1 MSKINVFALFAIVF
15 VTMVAFAP
23 DAFAQEGAQKG
34 FVEAIITDGGAIG
47 WVIVALVVVWG
58 FGMIVGWIAFV
69 VRSFVWIVVIGVL
82 VVAYLSLRAP
92 PDD

>member
-1 MSKINVFALFAIVF
+1 MASPRSALAS
-15 VTMVAFAP
+15 
-23 DAFAQEGAQKG
+23 
-34 FVEAIITDGGAIG
+34 AIG

-69 VRSFVWIVVIGVL
+69 VRSFLWIVVIGVL

>member
-1 MSKINVFALFAIVF
+1 MASPRSALAS
-15 VTMVAFAP
+15 
-23 DAFAQEGAQKG
+23 
-34 FVEAIITDGGAIG
+34 AIG

-58 FGMIVGWIAFV
+58 FGMIVGWVAFV

>member
-1 MSKINVFALFAIVF
+1 MASPRSAMAS
-15 VTMVAFAP
+15 
-23 DAFAQEGAQKG
+23 
-34 FVEAIITDGGAIG
+34 AIG

-82 VVAYLSLRAP
+82 VVAYLSLKAP
-92 PDD
+92 PDDD